1 MPKARVSGLGV
12 VPGVSSQEA
21 AHVIAGEC
29 AEAPF
34 VPLLPSRGPG
44 ADPIGRTGAIIA
56 LISSDFA
63 IETVPT
69 GWRLTSVPGRD
80 ISRGQGFLS
89 SDLDAMEEQFHQ
101 ADSTLTISITGP
113 VTWAAS
119 VEDPRGEKL
128 IRDHGA
134 LREVTSALTNSI
146 AELLEQL
153 RRRFPSIEL
162 FVQIDEPLVM
172 SAVTGA
178 IPTASSLHTYVA
190 LDPQRLIGLWEPM
203 FTTIGASGSRYGI
216 NASGGSAPLSDQLI
230 TSLLASGTSRFY
242 QVAES
247 GLLGEVMESGRE
259 IMWLCN
265 PAWSGNR
272 SAQDIVA
279 RVTSLGFAVDK
290 AADNALVTPSPMEM
304 SGDWG
309 IARNALTQAR
319 AAVDLLNDPDRLST
333 R

>member
-56 LISSDFA
+56 IISSDFA

-134 LREVTSALTNSI
+134 LREVTSALANSI
-146 AELLEQL
+146 AELGEQL
-153 RRRFPSIEL
+153 RRTD
-162 FVQIDEPLVM
+162 DEHRAQHRWM
-172 SAVTGA
+172 DTGRH
-178 IPTASSLHTYVA
+178 LDDGVLDRGRA
-190 LDPQRLIGLWEPM
+190 LDLRRVVVDAGLVGVLAGDLADEVGVPAREPRLVAGRGPARR
-203 FTTIGASGSRYGI
+203 GA
-216 NASGGSAPLSDQLI
+216 
-230 TSLLASGTSRFY
+230 
-242 QVAES
+242 
-247 GLLGEVMESGRE
+247 
-259 IMWLCN
+259 
-265 PAWSGNR
+265 
-272 SAQDIVA
+272 
-279 RVTSLGFAVDK
+279 
-290 AADNALVTPSPMEM
+290 
-304 SGDWG
+304 
-309 IARNALTQAR
+309 
-319 AAVDLLNDPDRLST
+319 
-333 R
+333 